1 MTPEEWQAYKR
12 RQYCRER
19 RDERFRVKLALETI
33 NSDAADAFY
42 RNIDANLF
50 PWSSFFREVVKA
62 RPRMSADIQTVLL
75 GRWVEHK
82 SIASYCDHSPI
93 SALRMLLPSYDGSAM
108 RLFRGAGIAEY
119 EEGRYQLS
127 WTSDFPKAEDFANDK
142 SQLPGGSLVLE
153 TLAPPEAI
161 LCDFDK
167 ALPFDHQGFVEL
179 KRRYQNVHNER

>member
-62 RPRMSADIQTVLL
+62 PPRMSADIQTVLL

-82 SIASYCDHSPI
+82 SIASHCDHSPI
-93 SALRMLLPSYDGSAM
+93 TALRMLLPSYDGPAM
-108 RLFRGAGIAEY
+108 RLFRGQELPSMKRVAISFRGHRI
-119 EEGRYQLS
+119 S
-127 WTSDFPKAEDFANDK
+127 PKRK
-142 SQLPGGSLVLE
+142 ISLTISHSCRV
-153 TLAPPEAI
+153 EAS
-161 LCDFDK
+161 FSK
-167 ALPFDHQGFVEL
+167 P
-179 KRRYQNVHNER
+179 